1 MTVICI
7 LSQQLWHLV
16 FHAFINFVVRQRCLI
31 ECHQVG
37 GSFLLFFFAVFY
49 SVSVFALSTK
59 QFLLSLPVRI
69 SAVLVVEEAR
79 YPRVQKASAWM
90 EEGCFA
96 LHFIRW
102 GRLCSKEV
110 NGWLSFAR
118 VPVSLSSR
126 VALLWREREILMLWS
141 LEGQLYSASMLVSFV
156 FRVCLDSHTLHTH
169 TLLLPLDLL
178 LLLISTWDQY
188 EGCSY
193 F

>member
-1 MTVICI
+1 MLTSTSALHLSSLSLFLAQLAPNMTVICI

-79 YPRVQKASAWM
+79 YPRVQKSVCM
-90 EEGCFA
+90 NG
-96 LHFIRW
+96 
-102 GRLCSKEV
+102 GRLLCIA
-110 NGWLSFAR
+110 F
-118 VPVSLSSR
+118 
-126 VALLWREREILMLWS
+126 
-141 LEGQLYSASMLVSFV
+141 Y
-156 FRVCLDSHTLHTH
+156 
-169 TLLLPLDLL
+169 
-178 LLLISTWDQY
+178 
-188 EGCSY
+188 
-193 F
+193 